1 MKNFLLSILCCLLCF
16 ISGKAEIT
24 TVTDVLNRDFTGV
37 TGTNYTS
44 WSGKTSE
51 SSAVYAGQSAGGNSS
66 IQLRSNNSNSGIIT
80 TISGGKVKR
89 IVVAWNSS
97 TASGRTL
104 DIYGKNSAYTSPTEL
119 YNSSNQGTKLGSI
132 KCGTS
137 TTLEIT
143 GDYTYIGLR
152 SASSA
157 MYLASIEIVWEVE
170 GSEGGSTE
178 TPKETVATPEISAA
192 STTFNQGESVSVA
205 ITTATEGATIHY
217 TTNGDTPT
225 AESAVYSTPIE
236 ITTTTTVK
244 AIAIKEG
251 WNNSEVVETTFT
263 AIDPTATNFKIVAS
277 EQGYAN
283 AADVKELTF
292 GAVTA
297 TFDKGT
303 GGNAPKYYN
312 TGTAIR
318 TYGGNTITFAGAGGV
333 TITEIKFTF
342 ASGEGTNT
350 ITATPGTFSTNTWT
364 GASNEVVFT
373 IGGTSGHRRIATIE
387 VTYSVDENV
396 VVIATPSIT
405 SSTSFVGST
414 TVEITNN
421 EEGTTLYYSTNG
433 EDYTEYTGA
442 LTITETT
449 TVYAYSQD
457 AEGNKSSV
465 ADATFTKI
473 NVLTIAEAKA
483 AYDAAGANVDVAV
496 DLTGAVV
503 TVNSGQYLFIE
514 NETTG
519 INLYNS
525 GANYAVGTKFTAGYI
540 LGTSTVYNKMH
551 QITSAKFNN
560 VETTTVA
567 VEPTE
572 VEIADIKGY
581 NAEYEGRFVKLSGV
595 SLDATNKTITQ
606 GEDTYTLYN
615 RFDLTLTNVAKC
627 DIEGVVAIYNTI
639 EQLYITKVSPIHTLH
654 VTDAGYATLFLD
666 FAVAIPAAAKVYAVT
681 AVKNGYVSLTQI
693 EGVLPANTGVIV
705 EATEG
710 DYDFVASEEEVPV
723 VADNKLLGTTVN
735 ANIDVEAYVLSV
747 VNGEVGLYKAEMN
760 GGVFLNN
767 ANKAY
772 LPVSALPAAVQ
783 GANGF
788 KFRFETTGVEGVQ
801 VAQGKKVI
809 FDLSGRK
816 VNEMTAPGI
825 YIVNGKKVLVK

>member
-1 MKNFLLSILCCLLCF
+1 MKKFLLSILCCLMAVVNLQAEETVTF
-16 ISGKAEIT
+16 NFKDLYGDATLSSISSKTVDGITISYEKNSSSNAPAFNKDGTLRLYFGTGGNGGSATFSTDGTKKIIKVVITATTTPTVKYSVDGGIPLTGTWSNKVMTISNFEASNTLMIQNANTTNTQLRISSIVLTVESTQSGDSDEPETPELPVAPVAPTLTASCSFSNAMDVEIT
-24 TVTDVLNRDFTGV
+24 NIPEDATVYYTTDESTPSVSN
-37 TGTNYTS
+37 GTVYT
-44 WSGKTSE
+44 
-51 SSAVYAGQSAGGNSS
+51 A
-66 IQLRSNNSNSGIIT
+66 
-80 TISGGKVKR
+80 
-89 IVVAWNSS
+89 
-97 TASGRTL
+97 
-104 DIYGKNSAYTSPTEL
+104 PF
-119 YNSSNQGTKLGSI
+119 
-132 KCGTS
+132 
-137 TTLEIT
+137 EIT
-143 GDYTYIGLR
+143 
-152 SASSA
+152 
-157 MYLASIEIVWEVE
+157 E
-170 GSEGGSTE
+170 
-178 TPKETVATPEISAA
+178 
-192 STTFNQGESVSVA
+192 
-205 ITTATEGATIHY
+205 
-217 TTNGDTPT
+217 
-225 AESAVYSTPIE
+225 
-236 ITTTTTVK
+236 TTTVK
-244 AIAIKEG
+244 AIAVKDELT
-251 WNNSEVVETTFT
+251 SEVVSATYT

-525 GANYAVGTKFTAGYI
+525 GADYAVGTKFTAGYI
-540 LGTSTVYNKMH
+540 LGTSTVYGKMH
-551 QITSAKFNN
+551 QINSAKFNN

-572 VEIADIKGY
+572 VEIADIKGH

-595 SLDATNKTITQ
+595 SIDVDGKTITQ
-606 GEDTYTLYN
+606 GEDTYALYN
-615 RFDLTLTNVAKC
+615 RFTLELTDVVKC
-627 DIEGVVAIYNTI
+627 DVEGIVAIYNTT
-639 EQLYITKVSPIHTLH
+639 EQLYITKVTPACYELH
-654 VTDAGYATLFLD
+654 VTPANYATLFLD
-666 FAVAIPAAAKVYAVT
+666 YATVIPTGVKAYAVT
-681 AVKNGYVSLTQI
+681 EVNNGYVSLTQI
-693 EGVLPANTGVIV
+693 ENIIPANTGVIV
-705 EATEG
+705 EAVKG
-710 DYDFVASEEEVPV
+710 DYLFVAATENGSVISN
-723 VADNKLLGTTVN
+723 NKLLGTTVDTD
-735 ANIDVEAYVLSV
+735 IDVEAYVLSIV
-747 VNGEVGLYKAEMN
+747 GTEVGLYKAKMN

-772 LPVSALPAAVQ
+772 LPANAVPVAVQ
-783 GANGF
+783 GASGF
-788 KFRFETTGVEGVQ
+788 KFRFETTGVENVEVANGV
-801 VAQGKKVI
+801 KTI

>member
-772 LPVSALPAAVQ
+772 LPVSAVPAAVQ
-783 GANGF
+783 GASGF